1 MLDKDRG
8 LYVAHSENGPLS
20 LVGKMINR
28 HGLIAGATGTGKT
41 VTLQVMAETFS
52 QAGIPCFMA
61 DMKGDLSGI
70 SQTGKLSG
78 FIEKRLPEFG
88 IENPQFQPCPVRFFD
103 VYGEQGH
110 PMRSTISRMGPEML
124 GRLMEL
130 NETQT
135 GVLNIVFRIADDN
148 GLLLI
153 DLKDL
158 RAMLNF
164 VGQNAAEYTTKYGNV
179 TSASVGAIQRALLAL
194 ENQGADKFFGE
205 PDFDIYDLLQC
216 EGGKG
221 IMNVLAAD
229 RLMLQPK
236 LYSTFLLWLL
246 SELYATLPEVGD
258 MDLPKLVFF
267 FDEAHMLF
275 EGTSKALTDK
285 IEQVIRLIRSKGVGI
300 YFITQSPTDIP
311 SNILGQLGN
320 RVQHALRAYSPQD
333 QKAVKVA
340 ADTFRPNPA
349 FKTYDTL
356 LELGTGEALVSF
368 LDEKGTP
375 SIVERAKI
383 LFPLSQIGAITEDQR
398 ADLIKRSRLYGR
410 YDHVVDR
417 ESAYEIITAATLE
430 AERQKAEIEAAEEAE
445 RQAAAEAKEAARAA
459 KEQEKLEKEK
469 AKKAKNSI
477 ASKVLKSVITAVTGV
492 AAAAAADAI
501 TGKKSSSKTSTTKKA
516 VTKATK
522 SATSTLT
529 RELTRGLVPEG
540 VHIVQ
545 GHVGEFAAAA
555 EGFGLDVVEAAAELF
570 AGAAQGGFRV
580 HAIEAGGIDDGEQ
593 QVSEFSFDVVLAA
606 FCAGFRHFRTLF
618 RHFSPDVFF
627 LLPVKTAAAG
637 LFLHGKGLQN
647 GGHGL
652 GDAAHDGFVAIL
664 FLGFH
669 QFPGIGDFLGR
680 RRFASFGTE
689 DMRMAEHHLVAY
701 FVNAVGNVKR
711 PFFLPDACIEDHVV
725 QQVANLLGRSLA
737 VSLQDGVAEFI
748 DFLFRHGTDGIHGL
762 GGVPGAFYAK
772 SVHDIQQ
779 SAKGGQLFFPSMHSI
794 HFRGANIQ
802 RISLSL
808 SLKCSNYPISVPWR
822 PYVPY
827 GAETM
832 STSPALPVSRKSL
845 SRLSAS
851 APENSPACTSITSTP
866 KARPLTARLRLPDR
880 SWTRAFSSGPICAR
894 RSGREWPII
903 FRPTC
908 LKHS

>member
-1 MLDKDRG
+1 MLDKERG

-41 VTLQVMAETFS
+41 VTLQVLAETFC

-70 SQTGKLSG
+70 SQAGKLSG

-88 IENPQFQPCPVRFFD
+88 ISDPQFQPCPVRFFD

-110 PMRSTISRMGPEML
+110 PMRSTISRMGPDML
-124 GRLMEL
+124 GRLMDL

-194 ENQGADKFFGE
+194 ENQGAEKFFGE

-216 EGGKG
+216 EAGKG

-340 ADTFRPNPA
+340 ADTFRPNPS

-398 ADLIKRSRLYGR
+398 AELIKRSRLYGR

-417 ESAYEIITAATLE
+417 ESAYELITAATLE

-445 RQAAAEAKEAARAA
+445 KQAALEAKEAARAA
-459 KEQEKLEKEK
+459 KEKEKEEK
-469 AKKAKNSI
+469 ERAKKAKNSI
-477 ASKVLKSVITAVTGV
+477 ASKVLKSVLTAFTGV

-516 VTKATK
+516 VTKATR

-529 RELTRGLVPEG
+529 KEITRS
-540 VHIVQ
+540 I
-545 GHVGEFAAAA
+545 
-555 EGFGLDVVEAAAELF
+555 
-570 AGAAQGGFRV
+570 
-580 HAIEAGGIDDGEQ
+580 
-593 QVSEFSFDVVLAA
+593 
-606 FCAGFRHFRTLF
+606 
-618 RHFSPDVFF
+618 
-627 LLPVKTAAAG
+627 
-637 LFLHGKGLQN
+637 
-647 GGHGL
+647 L
-652 GDAAHDGFVAIL
+652 G
-664 FLGFH
+664 
-669 QFPGIGDFLGR
+669 
-680 RRFASFGTE
+680 
-689 DMRMAEHHLVAY
+689 
-701 FVNAVGNVKR
+701 
-711 PFFLPDACIEDHVV
+711 
-725 QQVANLLGRSLA
+725 NL
-737 VSLQDGVAEFI
+737 I
-748 DFLFRHGTDGIHGL
+748 
-762 GGVPGAFYAK
+762 K
-772 SVHDIQQ
+772 
-779 SAKGGQLFFPSMHSI
+779 
-794 HFRGANIQ
+794 
-802 RISLSL
+802 
-808 SLKCSNYPISVPWR
+808 
-822 PYVPY
+822 
-827 GAETM
+827 
-832 STSPALPVSRKSL
+832 
-845 SRLSAS
+845 
-851 APENSPACTSITSTP
+851 
-866 KARPLTARLRLPDR
+866 
-880 SWTRAFSSGPICAR
+880 
-894 RSGREWPII
+894 
-903 FRPTC
+903 
-908 LKHS
+908 